1 MIDPTVAEALARLC
15 SDGNVRLRTPQGELF
30 DFAVS
35 TYADEL
41 ASGTAPRELVAP
53 GMLVTGEAGDDRFGI
68 WRIDLRIVRAEYATP
83 ELSAVTVRATG
94 VRPDDSRR
102 GDERVPAGGITWLVA
117 VDCTEVEG
125 GTRVEGSLQDLSR
138 TGVSFVT
145 TWPLLPGDRLVFH
158 GRFFTDEVSA
168 DVVVASVRP
177 SPLPGRRLAGCTFA
191 ELPELDRLRIE
202 KILAG
207 SAERPPAA
215 PVDVA
220 PLRAI
225 AGGQLDPAA
234 GDDAANWRRL
244 FRRP

>member
-15 SDGNVRLRTPQGELF
+15 SDSATPLRTPQGVVFEF
-30 DFAVS
+30 GVS
-35 TYADEL
+35 TVADEL
-41 ASGTAPRELVAP
+41 ASGTAPRDLVAP
-53 GMLVTGEAGDDRFGI
+53 GMLLIGEVCDERFGT
-68 WRIDLRIVRAEYATP
+68 WRIELRVVRADYATP
-83 ELSAVTVRATG
+83 ELSAVTVRATA

-125 GTRVEGSLQDLSR
+125 GSRVEGSLQDLSR

-158 GRFFTDEVSA
+158 GRFFTDEISA

-177 SPLPGRRLAGCTFA
+177 SPRPGRRLAGCSFS
-191 ELPELDRLRIE
+191 ELPELDQHRIE
-202 KILAG
+202 KILA
-207 SAERPPAA
+207 SSTDRQPAT

-225 AGGQLDPAA
+225 AGGQLDASE
-234 GDDAANWRRL
+234 DDGANWRRL
-244 FRRP
+244 FRRT